1 MRKQLLEELKKN
13 LKDIKKEGSIEDIK
27 VEEVEEVEIN
37 KPTKRDFRTS
47 LLKKGA
53 IAAAVAVALAATPT
67 TSIVDEPNPYTV
79 EAKTKKDKKKPT
91 IKFSGKSKITVDKNK
106 VIKIPKTT
114 AKDNKDGNVTKKMTI
129 TVKKGKKSYKSIA
142 SKIKK
147 NKKVKFS
154 SAGKY
159 VITYTVKD
167 KAGNKATK
175 KRYITVVDPKTK
187 NINTTEK
194 VTTEEKTTQTP
205 TTTEM
210 PKTTEKITT
219 EQPTTTEKPITT
231 EQPTTEEKT
240 QNTPAIEKPVAGD
253 GYYGVNRVKVGD
265 KMYNI
270 INDPDFESVI
280 EKTPTECEN
289 ITFTIENDYSTFLF
303 SKDSGLLE
311 NYNYLSFL
319 GEMTALDLNGIDMS
333 EGITVY
339 APYLDEVKE
348 YNYIYLYIEDTAVY
362 ECERNSIKIPIC
374 LYVRDFIKD
383 YEYDDGTF
391 GSDYHMLSKDPLVY
405 GFFRSSKN
413 KVISSSKKLELIK
426 K

>member
-1 MRKQLLEELKKN
+1 MEKQLLEELKEN

-27 VEEVEEVEIN
+27 VEELEEVEIN
-37 KPTKRDFRTS
+37 KPTKRDFKTS

-53 IAAAVAVALAATPT
+53 IAAAVAVALASTPT
-67 TSIVDEPNPYTV
+67 TSIMDEPNPYTV
-79 EAKTKKDKKKPT
+79 EAKTKKDKKKPK
-91 IKFSGKSKITVDKNK
+91 IKFSGKSKMTVNKNK

-114 AKDNKDGNVTKKMTI
+114 AKDNKDGNVTKKLKI

-154 SAGKY
+154 STGKY

-175 KRYITVVDPKTK
+175 KRYITVVNPKSK
-187 NINTTEK
+187 NTTK
-194 VTTEEKTTQTP
+194 STTEKTTQTP
-205 TTTEM
+205 TTTQM
-210 PKTTEKITT
+210 PTTQTPTTTEI
-219 EQPTTTEKPITT
+219 PTTTEKPTT
-231 EQPTTEEKT
+231 EQPTTEKT
-240 QNTPAIEKPVAGD
+240 QNIPILEKPVVGD

-265 KMYNI
+265 RMYNI

-319 GEMTALDLNGIDMS
+319 GEMTALDLNGLDMS
-333 EGITVY
+333 EGIAVY

-348 YNYIYLYIEDTAVY
+348 YNYIYLYVEDTAVY

-374 LYVRDFIKD
+374 LYVRDFLKD

-391 GSDYHMLSKDPLVY
+391 GSNYHMLSKDPLVY
-405 GFFRSSKN
+405 GFLRSSKN

>member
-1 MRKQLLEELKKN
+1 MEKQLLEELKEN

-27 VEEVEEVEIN
+27 VEELEEVEIN
-37 KPTKRDFRTS
+37 RPTKREFRTS

-67 TSIVDEPNPYTV
+67 TSIMDEQNPYTV

-91 IKFSGKSKITVDKNK
+91 IKFSGKSKITVNKNK
-106 VIKIPKTT
+106 VIKVPKTT
-114 AKDNKDGNVTKKMTI
+114 AKDNKDGNVTKKLKI

-154 SAGKY
+154 STGKY

-175 KRYITVVDPKTK
+175 KRYITVVDPKSKNKNNTTK
-187 NINTTEK
+187 NTTEK
-194 VTTEEKTTQTP
+194 TTQKITTET
-205 TTTEM
+205 
-210 PKTTEKITT
+210 PKTTEKLTT
-219 EQPTTTEKPITT
+219 ETPKTTEKPTT
-231 EQPTTEEKT
+231 EQSTTEEKT
-240 QNTPAIEKPVAGD
+240 QNIPILEKPVVGD
-253 GYYGVNRVKVGD
+253 DYYGVNRVKVGD
-265 KMYNI
+265 RMYNI

-289 ITFTIENDYSTFLF
+289 ITFTIENDYSEFVF

-391 GSDYHMLSKDPLVY
+391 GSGFHMLSKDPLVY
-405 GFFRSSKN
+405 GFLRSSEYE
-413 KVISSSKKLELIK
+413 VVSQQKKLELIK